1 MKLKNVLIL
10 AGGNSTRFWPLSHK
24 SLFSY
29 LGKTLIERQIEL
41 YSQFAESITIVSNAQ
56 TFDRIREISQKWN
69 CNVVIQHDDGQSAAI
84 LSAREYISDET
95 LIVNANDIY
104 KSSLVEKVI
113 EKVQNQQCD
122 GIFVAKKVDEYIPG
136 GYLVMNGATVTAIIE
151 KPGPDNMP
159 SPYWKFVVD
168 YFSHVEEF
176 IEILQRT
183 SSDRDD
189 VYEVALTEYLKAGKR
204 FELLEYPDQSA
215 TVKYPWH
222 VLDVQEFF
230 LSSLESHVAD
240 SASVHPST
248 IIQGNVYIDEG
259 AKVHE
264 YSKIIGPAYIGK
276 NTVVGNYSMISGSV
290 IGEDCV
296 IGGYSEV
303 TRSFIGPMVWTHRA
317 YIGDSIVEGPGNFAA
332 GSVTAN
338 LRFDKKSIL
347 TTIKGEKTDSQRTKL
362 GLIAG
367 RNVEIGINASTM
379 PGVKLAPGTKVM
391 PGSVLFK
398 DNE

>member
-1 MKLKNVLIL
+1 MFRN
-10 AGGNSTRFWPLSHK
+10 
-24 SLFSY
+24 
-29 LGKTLIERQIEL
+29 
-41 YSQFAESITIVSNAQ
+41 
-56 TFDRIREISQKWN
+56 
-69 CNVVIQHDDGQSAAI
+69 
-84 LSAREYISDET
+84 
-95 LIVNANDIY
+95 
-104 KSSLVEKVI
+104 
-113 EKVQNQQCD
+113 
-122 GIFVAKKVDEYIPG
+122 
-136 GYLVMNGATVTAIIE
+136 
-151 KPGPDNMP
+151 
-159 SPYWKFVVD
+159 
-168 YFSHVEEF
+168 
-176 IEILQRT
+176 
-183 SSDRDD
+183 
-189 VYEVALTEYLKAGKR
+189 
-204 FELLEYPDQSA
+204 
-215 TVKYPWH
+215 
-222 VLDVQEFF
+222 FF